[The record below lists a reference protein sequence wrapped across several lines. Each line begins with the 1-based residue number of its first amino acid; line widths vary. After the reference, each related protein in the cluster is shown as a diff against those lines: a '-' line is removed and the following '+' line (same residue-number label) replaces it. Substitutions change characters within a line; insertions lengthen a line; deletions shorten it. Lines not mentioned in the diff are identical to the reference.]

1 MTNFFNYWNIVNL
14 IHILIVAPLL
24 IAIGTGN
31 FPPQY
36 NQWLLVLAG
45 VVVLYHLYRMWHRS
59 QLGREGM
66 SQLDS
71 FESSVRPRSSIGMC
85 GLTGPSYGPTSYG
98 GSAGVTPQ
106 MGYVDVKDTDGAH
119 IVRVFDS
126 APGYSTPF
134 LNVKVGETVRW
145 INTGEQSHTVTD
157 VDEQFNSGTM
167 MPGDV
172 YEIKFTT
179 PGKYTYFDVD
189 EYGWMR
195 GQITVG

>member
-14 IHILIVAPLL
+14 IHIFIVAPLL

-45 VVVLYHLYRMWHRS
+45 VVVLYHLYRMWERS
-59 QLGREGM
+59 QIGREGM
-66 SQLDS
+66 CAL
-71 FESSVRPRSSIGMC
+71 VPAGPR
-85 GLTGPSYGPTSYG
+85 
-98 GSAGVTPQ
+98 GVTPS
-106 MGYVDVKDTDGAH
+106 MGYIDVKGTDADH
-119 IVRVFDS
+119 VVRIFDS

-134 LNVKVGETVRW
+134 LSIKVGDTVRW
-145 INTGEQSHTVTD
+145 INTGEQDHSVID
-157 VDEQFNSGTM
+157 VDERFSSGILK
-167 MPGDV
+167 PGDV

-195 GQITVG
+195 GEITVN

>member
-14 IHILIVAPLL
+14 IHILLVAPLL

-31 FPPQY
+31 FPLQY

-59 QLGREGM
+59 QMGRE
-66 SQLDS
+66 
-71 FESSVRPRSSIGMC
+71 GMC
-85 GLTGPSYGPTSYG
+85 GLTGPASYG

-106 MGYVDVKDTDGAH
+106 MGYIDVKDTDGAH

-157 VDEQFNSGTM
+157 VDGKFNSGIM

-195 GQITVG
+195 GQINVN